1 MILKRALYA
10 SALVL
15 PLALSGAAAAL
26 AHDDVS
32 LEFGLGSPYYY
43 GGDPYYYDYGLDD
56 PFIDDP
62 DIVDVDVVDDDDID
76 IDDMDVEVEPA
87 AAPAE
92 PVGCVKTNVTN
103 LKNACPN

>member
-1 MILKRALYA
+1 MMLKRALYA
-10 SALVL
+10 SAVVL
-15 PLALSGAAAAL
+15 PLALAGAVPAL

-62 DIVDVDVVDDDDID
+62 DIVDVDVVNDDDID
-76 IDDMDVEVEPA
+76 IEVEPA

-92 PVGCVKTNVTN
+92 PAGCVKTNVTN